1 MHGGVSDGG
10 GEWGWN
16 GLEALS
22 KISSFCSPVHCFLGM
37 IQFFFFFLS
46 ESSCL
51 TLLHTELNCIPQSH
65 SSQGQERAGNLVHM
79 ARLCGP
85 EEHPQA
91 SSCLWGEQYFWGTP
105 RSPPLGPA

>member
-1 MHGGVSDGG
+1 MHGGVSDGRVSRAG
-10 GEWGWN
+10 T
-16 GLEALS
+16 AL
-22 KISSFCSPVHCFLGM
+22 KHCPKSLHSTVLFAAFWERYN
-37 IQFFFFFLS
+37 IFFFFLS

-51 TLLHTELNCIPQSH
+51 TLLHIELNCIPQFH
-65 SSQGQERAGNLVHM
+65 SGQEQERARNLVHM

-91 SSCLWGEQYFWGTP
+91 SSCLWGEQCFWGTS